1 MAVNHPIVDVVQNPE
16 KVNTDISFTP
26 LSQRTIVLDV
36 DQTFRA
42 GATRHHYNNWLN
54 LTSDKFILE
63 TITGARLE
71 FEEPPNQICS
81 PRSLKFS
88 DQEFDIM
95 IHKSRSF
102 YNLE

>member
-42 GATRHHYNNWLN
+42 GATRHQYNKASHFHESAQTGLC
-54 LTSDKFILE
+54 TFE
-63 TITGARLE
+63 TVRTYHMRL
-71 FEEPPNQICS
+71 
-81 PRSLKFS
+81 
-88 DQEFDIM
+88 
-95 IHKSRSF
+95 H
-102 YNLE
+102 